1 MSASLG
7 AWFFQA
13 ALWMSRR
20 NGRSLAQRLIAQGK
34 RYPPEQLEKVL
45 REQLGPLGAGMEP
58 QAQER
63 LTAEAVA
70 AAKQWLRRAEAAP
83 QPSG

>member
-7 AWFFQA
+7 TWFFQA

-20 NGRSLAQRLIAQGK
+20 NGRSLAQRLLAQGK
-34 RYPPEQLEKVL
+34 RYPPGQLEKAL
-45 REQLGPLGAGMEP
+45 REQMGPLGAGMEP
-58 QAQER
+58 QMQER

-70 AAKQWLRRAEAAP
+70 AAKEWLRQHGA
-83 QPSG
+83 